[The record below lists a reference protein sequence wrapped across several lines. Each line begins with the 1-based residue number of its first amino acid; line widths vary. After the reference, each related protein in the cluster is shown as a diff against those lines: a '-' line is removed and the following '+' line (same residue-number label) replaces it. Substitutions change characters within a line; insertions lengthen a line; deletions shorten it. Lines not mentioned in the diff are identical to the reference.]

1 MKDIFTRSQRIW
13 CVLVFSS
20 LFCMDIHADPS
31 FAAGPEKKEV
41 SATQS
46 LKKEWIQVGPEK
58 ILVELALTSKEQ
70 SQGLMFRHELP
81 ADSGML
87 FVFKEERPLNF
98 WMKNTFI
105 PLSIGYFDAKGKLI
119 DIQEMRPVTSEMETP
134 STYPSQGPASFALE
148 MNPGWFE
155 KHHIKVGA
163 YLKRAVPKP

>member
-1 MKDIFTRSQRIW
+1 MAIGALA
-13 CVLVFSS
+13 LVSA
-20 LFCMDIHADPS
+20 L
-31 FAAGPEKKEV
+31 GPELRADQSKVANTERYEV
-41 SATQS
+41 NEAQS

-58 ILVELALTSKEQ
+58 IQVELALTPKEQ
-70 SQGLMFRHELP
+70 SKGLMFRHEL
-81 ADSGML
+81 AEESGML
-87 FVFKEERPLNF
+87 FVFKDERPLNF

-134 STYPSQGPASFALE
+134 STYPSHGPASFALE

-163 YLKRAVPKP
+163 LLKRAVLKP